1 VTRDRRE
8 TNRRGG
14 IQEGMSAPTHLP
26 FWKDMA
32 HKIGAP
38 MFAGTIVGCTL
49 AGKIE
54 PAHWVLLAIG
64 TALIFFSHRHAYHA

>member
-1 VTRDRRE
+1 
-8 TNRRGG
+8 
-14 IQEGMSAPTHLP
+14 MSAPAHLP

-49 AGKIE
+49 AGKVE
-54 PAHWVLLAIG
+54 LVHGVLLAIG
-64 TALIFFSHRHAYHA
+64 AALIFSSHRHAYHG